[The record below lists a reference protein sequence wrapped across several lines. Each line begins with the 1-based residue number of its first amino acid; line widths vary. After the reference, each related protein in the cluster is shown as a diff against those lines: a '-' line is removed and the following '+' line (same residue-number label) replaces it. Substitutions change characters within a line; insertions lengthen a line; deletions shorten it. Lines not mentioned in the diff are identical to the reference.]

1 MDRFDKIYRLHGLL
15 SNRHTPLPLE
25 QIKEQ
30 LECSKST
37 ATRTIETLR
46 DHLNAPLEYNREA
59 NGYLYNQKSSRK
71 PYELPGL
78 RFSSDEL
85 HGLLICQQILQNI
98 SPGILSEQ
106 IESLQQRINKML
118 SKENSPQP
126 VIADKIHFPIVG
138 RRLKD
143 DNHFKRIAT
152 ALFSNKQL
160 SISYQARG
168 QNSKQ
173 TKRTLS
179 AQKLIYYRDNWYLA
193 AHCHYRNR
201 LRIFSI
207 DRIHSAQ
214 KLEQTAQRVN
224 QDKLLSFLHS
234 AYGIFTGKAKHLAVL
249 EFTKSR
255 ANWVADEHWHPNQQ
269 SKWLENGNY
278 QLSIPF
284 SDSRELIMD
293 ILKHGAEVK
302 VISPPFL
309 QKLVKEEIDKMKK
322 KYYNLVK

>member
-1 MDRFDKIYRLHGLL
+1 MDRFDKIYRLHSLL
-15 SNRHTPLPLE
+15 TNRRTAISLE
-25 QIKEQ
+25 QIKQQ

-46 DHLNAPLEYNREA
+46 DHLNAPLEYNRETK
-59 NGYLYNQKSSRK
+59 GYSYNHLSSSK

-78 RFSSDEL
+78 WFSSEEL

-106 IESLQQRINKML
+106 IDNLQQRINTML

-126 VIADKIHFPIVG
+126 VIANKIHFPTVG

-152 ALFSNKQL
+152 ALFSEKQMT
-160 SISYQARG
+160 IRYDARG
-168 QNSKQ
+168 QISD
-173 TKRTLS
+173 TGERVVS
-179 AQKLIYYRDNWYLA
+179 AQKLIYYRDNWYLVA
-193 AHCHYRNR
+193 YCHKKNA
-201 LRIFSI
+201 LRMFSI
-207 DRIHSAQ
+207 DRVNSVCVLDNMAKQIPD
-214 KLEQTAQRVN
+214 EQLQGFIQA
-224 QDKLLSFLHS
+224 S
-234 AYGIFTGKAKHLAVL
+234 YGIFTGKAQNIAVL
-249 EFTKSR
+249 EFTKNR
-255 ANWVADEHWHPNQQ
+255 ANWVADEQWHTEQHSQ
-269 SKWLENGNY
+269 WLENGNY

-309 QKLVKEEIDKMKK
+309 IEMLKKEIEKMQNN
-322 KYYNLVK
+322 YGNLTK

>member
-15 SNRHTPLPLE
+15 SNRRTPLSLE

-59 NGYLYNQKSSRK
+59 NGYLYNQLSSRK

-78 RFSSDEL
+78 WFSSDEL

-106 IESLQQRINKML
+106 IQSLQQRINIML

-126 VIADKIHFPIVG
+126 VIADKIHFATVG

-160 SISYQARG
+160 CIQYQARG

-173 TKRTLS
+173 TKRTIS
-179 AQKLIYYRDNWYLA
+179 AQKLIYYRDNWYLSA
-193 AHCHYRNR
+193 YCHYRNG

-207 DRIHSAQ
+207 DRIHAAKS
-214 KLEQTAQRVN
+214 LEQTSQTV
-224 QDKLLSFLHS
+224 DKDELQSFLHS
-234 AYGIFTGKAKHLAVL
+234 AYGIFTGKANNLAIL
-249 EFTKSR
+249 EFKNSR
-255 ANWVADEHWHPNQQ
+255 ANWVADEQWHPGQKSQ
-269 SKWLENGNY
+269 WLENGHY

-284 SDSRELIMD
+284 SDSRELLMD

-302 VISPPFL
+302 VISPFFL
-309 QKLVKEEIDKMKK
+309 QELVKKEIENMQKN
-322 KYYNLVK
+322 YSQPR